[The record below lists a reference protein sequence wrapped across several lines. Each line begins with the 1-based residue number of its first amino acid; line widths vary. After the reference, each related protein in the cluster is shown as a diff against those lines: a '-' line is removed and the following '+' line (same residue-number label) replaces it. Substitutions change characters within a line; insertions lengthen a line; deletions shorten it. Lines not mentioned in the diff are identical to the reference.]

1 MGRRRVAVILV
12 AAAAAACTASPAL
25 RPVTPVPAARSAH
38 LAVFGEAVLPATNA
52 RDKPRA
58 DVGGLSGAFYDE
70 SLHRLYA
77 VADDRERPRVVVLD
91 LAIEPKVTLT
101 GREIVPLQSPIG
113 ARTLDAEGLA
123 PSRDGNWLVS
133 SEGDPAVAV
142 QPVAGI
148 HEYTR
153 DGRFVR
159 SLKLP
164 HAYLGAVGD
173 DSTGMRLNLSIE
185 ALSVS
190 PDRNWLFAG
199 MESSLLQDGPVG
211 DFERGAVVRILKYDL
226 RNTEVPPREYAY
238 ETDPMRRPADWLAAD
253 GDAGV
258 VDVLALTPDDLLVL
272 ERGYIVEK
280 AASPRRENTI
290 RIYRVRLDRDAEV
303 TGRASLSHQ
312 PATRVLQKSLVLDL
326 ATVTSDLGERLRGL
340 ENFEAMA
347 LGPRLADGSRT
358 LLLLSDD
365 NFSPGQVTAL
375 VVLRFL

>member
-1 MGRRRVAVILV
+1 MGRRRLAVGLLAAVAV
-12 AAAAAACTASPAL
+12 ACGTPPVVP
-25 RPVTPVPAARSAH
+25 PVTTPAVRGAE
-38 LAVFGEAVLPATNA
+38 LVVFGDVVVPATNE
-52 RDKPRA
+52 RGKPRA
-58 DVGGLSGAFYDE
+58 EVGGLSGAFYDD

-91 LAIEPKVTLT
+91 LAVEPRVALSS
-101 GREIVPLQSPIG
+101 RQIVPLQSPIG
-113 ARTLDAEGLA
+113 ARTLDAEGIA
-123 PSRDGNWLVS
+123 PARDGNWFVS

-153 DGRFVR
+153 DGHFVR

-164 HAYLGAVGD
+164 AAYLGAVGD

-185 ALSVS
+185 ALSAS

-211 DFERGAVVRILKYDL
+211 DFDRGALVRLLKYDL

-238 ETDPMRRPADWLAAD
+238 ETDPMRRPEGWAAAD

-258 VDVLALTPDDLLVL
+258 VDILALTPDDLLVL

-290 RIYRVRLDRDAEV
+290 RIYRVRLERDAEV
-303 TGRASLSHQ
+303 TGRVSLSHE
-312 PATRVLQKSLVLDL
+312 PPRRVLPKRLMLDL
-326 ATVTSDLGERLRGL
+326 ATVSGELGERLRGL
-340 ENFEAMA
+340 ENFEAIA

-358 LLLLSDD
+358 LLLVSDD
-365 NFSPGQVTAL
+365 NFSPAQVTAL
-375 VVLRFL
+375 VVLRFR